1 MTVKPPV
8 DYPATR
14 PCPQCHLC
22 SVPLTAGADTVCSMC
37 GRYNDRHAPT
47 VDVGDDR
54 PAQRYES
61 TAAGVAGRQRA
72 AATMSRNGDAT

>member
-14 PCPQCHLC
+14 SCPQCHLC
-22 SVPLTAGADTVCSMC
+22 SVPEAADTDTACTMC
-37 GRYNDRHAPT
+37 GRYNATDARS
-47 VDVGDDR
+47 VDVGGDR
-54 PAQRYES
+54 PALRYEG

-72 AATMSRNGDAT
+72 AATMTRNGDAT